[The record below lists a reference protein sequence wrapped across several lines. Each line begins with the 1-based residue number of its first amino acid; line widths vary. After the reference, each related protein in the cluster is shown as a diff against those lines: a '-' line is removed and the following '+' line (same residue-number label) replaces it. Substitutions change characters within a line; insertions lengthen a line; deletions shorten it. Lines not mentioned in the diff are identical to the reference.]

1 MQLSG
6 FHVTAIARC
15 CIEGCLDSSDA
26 CATICRAMPL
36 NLPEPKSRRTNQDL
50 LKILLHKVSL
60 VHCVTLCGCA
70 SACNMYWDSASAS
83 CEVRGRT
90 YCVDHHLSPAG
101 AAMGDTHRDARQSAL
116 DHDHELQQALEASEL
131 EEAMAQ
137 SRLAAQTHQ
146 YPSSTT
152 VTGTPVR
159 PSVSDDEELKA
170 ALALSEAEAKQAEKG
185 KAVMKRTPTEED
197 MERALQESARLASTS
212 PKRKPQQYSSGGQ
225 YSSDR
230 ASGSSQ
236 QDQDAE
242 LARALYES
250 QQLAS
255 ASASSSSSQAPF
267 PTASSR
273 PATSGH
279 TGTSSSGP
287 PSAPMMPSPAAAA
300 QVQQGSFPVS
310 SQPPH
315 RPPHSSSA
323 HQQAGPSSSAAP
335 QQAHT
340 GSVRYPA
347 IFHPNSS
354 SSSSQGPLPSQSV
367 QQQQQQQQRQQSPAS
382 HVGSSQQPQQSAQN
396 QLPGFSQHQQQQE
409 QGGTSS
415 SDGVYIDGHHGSANL
430 ESMLSADEAFARA
443 LQEAEL
449 EAAGQR
455 VSQAPSPQQKP
466 PPQHQASRPQ
476 VPPTAV
482 QPASGKTPAVEDQ
495 PGMCP
500 ACGRGL
506 SSFFSDGRT
515 IATSGRTWHA
525 SCFRCGSCQKLID
538 AGAQIGIGTEDRMP
552 YHADCYRNK
561 FGQRCTVCHDLLPCG
576 QVSCTQ

>member
-1 MQLSG
+1 
-6 FHVTAIARC
+6 
-15 CIEGCLDSSDA
+15 
-26 CATICRAMPL
+26 MPL
-36 NLPEPKSRRTNQDL
+36 NLPELKSRRTNQDL

-60 VHCVTLCGCA
+60 VHCVTLCGSA
-70 SACNMYWDSASAS
+70 STCNMLGFSKCS

-101 AAMGDTHRDARQSAL
+101 AAMGDTHRDARQPAL

-146 YPSSTT
+146 YPSITT

-197 MERALQESARLASTS
+197 LERALQESARLASTS

-242 LARALYES
+242 LAQALYES

-255 ASASSSSSQAPF
+255 ASASSLSSQAPF
-267 PTASSR
+267 PTARSR
-273 PATSGH
+273 PAASGH
-279 TGTSSSGP
+279 TGTSSTGP

-310 SQPPH
+310 SQPPY
-315 RPPHSSSA
+315 RQQLPHSSSA

-347 IFHPNSS
+347 IFHPSSS
-354 SSSSQGPLPSQSV
+354 SSSSQAPLPNQSV
-367 QQQQQQQQRQQSPAS
+367 QQQQQRQQSPAS
-382 HVGSSQQPQQSAQN
+382 HVGSSQQPQQRQQPPQQSAQN
-396 QLPGFSQHQQQQE
+396 QLPGLSQHQQQQE
-409 QGGTSS
+409 QGGPSS

-449 EAAGQR
+449 EAAAQR
-455 VSQAPSPQQKP
+455 VSQSPFPQQK
-466 PPQHQASRPQ
+466 PQHQASRPQ